1 MSSPLL
7 VADSFLVAA
16 GKVRGL
22 ALHRERFAGSC
33 SAAGFAGAGEFWD
46 GSLSRIPTFGRWFPR
61 FELSAEGPALHVR
74 PAPSTGGRIRVAI
87 HTGPDPRTSPLV
99 KGPDLEVLG
108 ALKAQAFA
116 SCAADEV
123 LLVDTDGVALEAA
136 YSALAW
142 WEDETLCFPPSDRQF
157 LPSVTAQLLRQLAS
171 AEGVPTAERARTADE
186 LASYETWLL
195 NALHG
200 IRPVHAWDHGPIDPL
215 PASTATTWQSHLEAL
230 ARPL

>member
-1 MSSPLL
+1 VSSLL

-22 ALHRERFAGSC
+22 ELHRERFTGSC
-33 SAAGFAGAGEFWD
+33 IAAGYADAGEFWD

-61 FELSAEGPALHVR
+61 FELSADGPALQVR

-87 HTGPDPRTSPLV
+87 HTGADPRTKPLV
-99 KGPDLEVLG
+99 KGPDLD
-108 ALKAQAFA
+108 ALAAVKAVAFTEF
-116 SCAADEV
+116 AADEV
-123 LLVDTDGVALEAA
+123 LLVDADGVALEAA

-142 WEDETLCFPPSDRQF
+142 WEDDTLCFPPSDRQF
-157 LPSVTAQLLRQLAS
+157 LPSVTAQLVRGIAAS
-171 AEGVPTAERARTADE
+171 QGVPVAERARTADE
-186 LASYETWLL
+186 LTAYETWLV

>member
-1 MSSPLL
+1 VNALL
-7 VADSFLVAA
+7 VADSFLVAG

-33 SAAGFAGAGEFWD
+33 AAAGFAGAGEFWD

-61 FELSAEGPALHVR
+61 FELSADGPALQVR

-108 ALKAQAFA
+108 ELKAKAFA
-116 SCAADEV
+116 DFAADE
-123 LLVDTDGVALEAA
+123 LLIVDTDGVALEAA

-142 WEDETLCFPPSDRQF
+142 WEDDILCFPPADRRF
-157 LPSVTAQLLRQLAS
+157 LPSVTARLLREVAS
-171 AEGVPTAERARTADE
+171 SQGVVVEERARTADE
-186 LASYETWLL
+186 LPAYETWLV

-200 IRPVHAWDHGPIDPL
+200 IRAVHAWGHGPIDPL
-215 PASTATTWQSHLEAL
+215 PGSLATSWQSRLEAL
-230 ARPL
+230 ALPL

>member
-1 MSSPLL
+1 LL

-22 ALHRERFAGSC
+22 ELHRERFVGSC
-33 SAAGFAGAGEFWD
+33 AAAGFGRAGEFWD

-61 FELSAEGPALHVR
+61 FELSTEGPALQVR

-87 HTGPDPRTSPLV
+87 FTGPDPRTAPLV

-108 ALKAQAFA
+108 EVKAQAFA
-116 SCAADEV
+116 SFAADEV

-142 WEDETLCFPPSDRQF
+142 WEDDTLCFPPTDRQF
-157 LPSVTAQLLRQLAS
+157 LPSVTAKLLRQLAS
-171 AEGVPTAERARTADE
+171 AEGVATAERARTADE
-186 LASYETWLL
+186 LAAYETWLV

-200 IRPVHAWDHGPIDPL
+200 IRPVHAWNHGPIDPL
-215 PASTATTWQSHLEAL
+215 PASAATSWQSHLEGL

>member
-1 MSSPLL
+1 VNALL
-7 VADSFLVAA
+7 VADSFLVAG

-22 ALHRERFAGSC
+22 DLHRERFAGSC
-33 SAAGFAGAGEFWD
+33 AAAGFAGAVDFWD

-61 FELSAEGPALHVR
+61 FELTSDGPALQVR

-99 KGPDLEVLG
+99 KGPDLEALG
-108 ALKAQAFA
+108 EVKAKAFA
-116 SCAADEV
+116 DFAADEV
-123 LLVDTDGVALEAA
+123 LIVDTDGVALEAA

-142 WEDETLCFPPSDRQF
+142 WEDDTLCFPPADRRF
-157 LPSVTAQLLRQLAS
+157 LPSVTARLLREVAS
-171 AEGVPTAERARTADE
+171 SRGVAVEERARTADE
-186 LASYETWLL
+186 LTAYETWLV

-200 IRPVHAWDHGPIDPL
+200 IRPVHAWNHGPIDPL
-215 PASTATTWQSHLEAL
+215 PASLATPWQSQLENL

>member
-1 MSSPLL
+1 MNALL
-7 VADSFLVAA
+7 VADSFLIAA

-22 ALHRERFAGSC
+22 ELHRERFTASC
-33 SAAGFAGAGEFWD
+33 AAAGFDGAGEFWD

-61 FELSAEGPALHVR
+61 FELSSDGPALQVR

-87 HTGPDPRTSPLV
+87 HTGPDPRTTPLV
-99 KGPDLEVLG
+99 KGPDLEALA
-108 ALKAQAFA
+108 ALKQQAFA
-116 SCAADEV
+116 SYSADEL

-142 WEDETLCFPPSDRQF
+142 WEDDTLCFPPSDRPF
-157 LPSVTAQLLRQLAS
+157 LPSVTARLVRQLAS
-171 AEGVPTAERARTADE
+171 TQGVPTAERARTADE

-200 IRPVHAWDHGPIDPL
+200 IRPIHAWNHGPIDPL
-215 PASTATTWQSHLEAL
+215 PASTATTWQSHLAAL
-230 ARPL
+230 ARSL